1 MQCVLVIGVDVPAF
15 SGCFLLDFARFIIII
30 IIIIIIISGGGGGY

>member
-30 IIIIIIISGGGGGY
+30 IIIISGGGGGY